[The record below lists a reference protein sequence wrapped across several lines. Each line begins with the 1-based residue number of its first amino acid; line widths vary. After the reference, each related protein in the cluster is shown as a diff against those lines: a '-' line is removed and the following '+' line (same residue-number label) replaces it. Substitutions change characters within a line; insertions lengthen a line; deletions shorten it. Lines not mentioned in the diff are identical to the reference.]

1 MKKSLMATLITASM
15 LSPMAFAAQPV
26 ELSTA
31 QMDSVTAGQ
40 GNAPQGDI
48 FNIRV
53 FDFNIARTVQIVNQE
68 AIAVTVGNGTSSATN
83 IAVVSNNVRQN

>member
-1 MKKSLMATLITASM
+1 MKKSLMATLIAASM

-40 GNAPQGDI
+40 GDT